1 MGAIPWRFK
10 SSHPYLTS
18 FAKKN
23 KVETHFV
30 YLLEVQQG
38 DPFSTEQMSYLRY
51 LLQNGSFYYAWI
63 IQISAK
69 IRLSQK
75 HQAKPLFSGHYVK
88 NGSVTDEVA
97 SVKIAIRHIQ
107 RKYAALPTQGRFEL
121 GWLADFG
128 FLLKRICELD

>member
-1 MGAIPWRFK
+1 MRGSSK
-10 SSHPYLTS
+10 SLP
-18 FAKKN
+18 K
-23 KVETHFV
+23 
-30 YLLEVQQG
+30 
-38 DPFSTEQMSYLRY
+38 
-51 LLQNGSFYYAWI
+51 YAYHK
-63 IQISAK
+63 S
-69 IRLSQK
+69 IRLSRCS
-75 HQAKPLFSGHYVK
+75 LGYYVK